1 MEWSSA
7 VLARGIT
14 QNSEHMGIDS
24 VKQQQSTREKEREKR
39 DLDPREQNGT
49 GRVWKVPGPP
59 DLSR

>member
-7 VLARGIT
+7 ALARGIT

-24 VKQQQSTREKEREKR
+24 FKQQQRTREKEREKR
-39 DLDPREQNGT
+39 DLDPREQNRT
-49 GRVWKVPGPP
+49 SRVWRVPGPL